1 MKKNFL
7 VLTAALGMS
16 SLAHADFT
24 AKIDDK
30 TTVGIGVWLDLG
42 VRRVGTADGYD
53 NTITSSGPPL
63 SRVMFK
69 GTRKF
74 SEDFYAFGYLEH
86 RLRPN
91 TGENAPGDNA
101 SAPGQ
106 VQLYRHSWLGL
117 GGKSWGELRL
127 GKMLA
132 VLQEYNGGYEPWL
145 GGTTVASVHTGGIF
159 AGVRQNNTIYY
170 KTPDFSGLR
179 GHFSVSSIDNNTNN
193 ATITNPK
200 TLWATGAQ
208 YQAGPV
214 SAAIAFD
221 SGVKQQKTK
230 GFYGS
235 YNFGVAKL
243 LMQWETG
250 DNGPDTA
257 SITRRSF
264 SATIPR
270 GQFTYLVG
278 YLNGPDEKRNKFG
291 AGLEYAYDSQLGFYA
306 DIGLNRGDGWTA
318 AQRKTQ
324 LDAGLRIRF

>member
-1 MKKNFL
+1 MKKNVL
-7 VLTAALGMS
+7 VLAAALGMS

-24 AKIDDK
+24 ANIDDK
-30 TTVGIGVWLDLG
+30 TTIGIGVWLDLG
-42 VRRVGTADGYD
+42 VRRVGTDDGYD

-74 SEDFYAFGYLEH
+74 SEDLYAFGYLEH

-91 TGENAPGDNA
+91 TGENAPGANV
-101 SAPGQ
+101 SAPGD

-117 GGKSWGELRL
+117 GGKSCGELRL

-145 GGTTVASVHTGGIF
+145 GGTTVASVHTGGLF

-179 GHFSVSSIDNNTNN
+179 GHFSLSSRDNNTNN
-193 ATITNPK
+193 ATIAEPK
-200 TLWATGAQ
+200 TLWAAGAQ
-208 YQAGPV
+208 YIAGPV
-214 SAAIAFD
+214 SAAIAYD
-221 SGVKQQKTK
+221 SGVNRQKTR
-230 GFYGS
+230 GLYGS
-235 YNFGVAKL
+235 YDLGVAKL
-243 LMQWETG
+243 MMQWEAG
-250 DNGPDTA
+250 DNGPGTSD
-257 SITRRSF
+257 ITRRSF
-264 SATIPR
+264 SARIPQ
-270 GQFTYLVG
+270 GQMAYLVG
-278 YLNGPDEKRNKFG
+278 YFNGPDEKRNKFG

-306 DIGLNRGDGWTA
+306 DVGLNRGDGWSA

-324 LDAGLRIRF
+324 LDAGFRIRF